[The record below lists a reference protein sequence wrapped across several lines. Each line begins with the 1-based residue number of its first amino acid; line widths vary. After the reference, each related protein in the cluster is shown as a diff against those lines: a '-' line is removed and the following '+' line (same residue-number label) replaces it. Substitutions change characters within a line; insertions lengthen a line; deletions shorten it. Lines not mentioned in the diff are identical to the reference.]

1 MTDRLVDTQSLIWFL
16 EDDRRLSVKVK
27 KLMEAESSRLF
38 VSIASLWE
46 MAIKMSL
53 KKLVLSVDFSTMVE
67 RTRENGFELLPVEP
81 EHLVTLMS
89 LEFIHRD
96 PFDRLII
103 AQALTENMPLI
114 SSDDIFERYPVQR
127 EWA

>member
-16 EDDRRLSVKVK
+16 EDDPRLPGRIK
-27 KLMEAESSRLF
+27 KLMEAETSRLF

-46 MAIKMSL
+46 MAIK
-53 KKLVLSVDFSTMVE
+53 
-67 RTRENGFELLPVEP
+67 
-81 EHLVTLMS
+81 MS

-114 SSDDIFERYPVQR
+114 SSDDVFARYPVQR